1 MKLEE
6 RIETDLKKAMKD
18 RDQNKVSVLRML
30 KAEIGSLFIAKKRT
44 ELKDD
49 DITKLIRT
57 QIRKHKDS
65 IEQFTKGGRA
75 ELAEKEKA
83 EMEVLTAY
91 MPQELSPEEL
101 EKIVREAIKET
112 GATSKADMGKVMKIA
127 MGKVKGRADGK
138 AVSQAVSGLLK

>member
-57 QIRKHKDS
+57 QFRKHKDS